1 MDIGNMVVVPS
12 PITGSIGSRIRVV
25 LGKNGNEWL
34 LLLNHDDGRT
44 TWQVKD
50 WSSIPYDVAKQIN
63 NCTNKGRNVT
73 DVDFNSNGAWFVRGE
88 KSDGTGG
95 YYWCGGLS
103 TSATSAVDEINKN
116 KDKAFRMSLGTS
128 EYNDT
133 ETYAIIEGKNGF
145 TLSDLHQDL
154 ENRLKR
160 TNSRNRKINFV
171 RLFHNGQFLS
181 SDEDG
186 PMWLFDNEHINAE
199 LAANHPNVEDIA
211 LAADGNWLVIHGNR
225 FVASTGV
232 NKKLTKALSKFYS
245 DQRKYIEDRRQE
257 IREANAANERE
268 RVARERAAQEA
279 REAAEREAREARAAA
294 ERQEREASERQERER
309 IRREAERAEGE
320 AAAALLNAAN
330 RISSLEAT
338 LEKRL
343 IEEAQDIKDSE
354 TKLQNRKRSFREAMQ
369 SMPAETQAR
378 ITLDDVNTSGNDS
391 NTCVI
396 CHDDTSVMA
405 VSPCGHVCLCNSCA
419 DICMSGQ
426 NGRPSCPL
434 CRGDMQSVLR
444 VYWGSN

>member
-1 MDIGNMVVVPS
+1 MVVVPS

-25 LGKNGNEWL
+25 LGENGNEWL
-34 LLLNHDDGRT
+34 LLLNHDNGST

-50 WSSIPYDVAKQIN
+50 WSSIPNAVAKQIN

-73 DVDFNSNGAWFVRGE
+73 DVDFNSNGGWIVQGE
-88 KSDGTGG
+88 KTDGSGG
-95 YYWCGGLS
+95 HCWWGGLTPS
-103 TSATSAVDEINKN
+103 TSATVKENTKN
-116 KDKAFRMSLGTS
+116 NSKVSLGTTS
-128 EYNDT
+128 FHT
-133 ETYAIIEGKNGF
+133 ETHAIILGRNGYS
-145 TLSDLHQDL
+145 LSGGLHQDF
-154 ENRLKR
+154 ENRLKK
-160 TNSRNRKINFV
+160 TNSRNKTINFV
-171 RLFHNGQFLS
+171 RLFHNGQFYLS
-181 SDEDG
+181 D
-186 PMWLFDNEHINAE
+186 
-199 LAANHPNVEDIA
+199 
-211 LAADGNWLVIHGNR
+211 ADGNLFLFHNNEHLSKELLKNKKIEDVALAVDGSWVVIFDNT
-225 FVASTGV
+225 FEVSTGV
-232 NKKLTKALSKFYS
+232 DKKLTKALSKFYS
-245 DQRKYIEDRRQE
+245 DQRKYIQDRRQE

-268 RVARERAAQEA
+268 RVAREQAAQEA
-279 REAAEREAREARAAA
+279 REAAEREAREAREAA
-294 ERQEREASERQERER
+294 EREEREAAEREERER
-309 IRREAERAEGE
+309 IRREAERAESE
-320 AAAALLNAAN
+320 RAAAAAQLNAAD

-378 ITLDDVNTSGNDS
+378 ITLDDTNTSGNDS